1 MRMSAAGAVFVA
13 FVMVAAAIGII
24 ASHVLLPGFARLTGD
39 ETRATTTG
47 AITPHIPLL
56 RGD

>member
-1 MRMSAAGAVFVA
+1 MRLSAAGAVFVA
-13 FVMVAAAIGII
+13 FIMVAAAAGII

-39 ETRATTTG
+39 ETRTTAG
-47 AITPHIPLL
+47 AIAPHFPLL